1 MSDTTNIFTDGADVT
16 VETTWLKQ
24 DGREP
29 TKLLVV
35 RTDKHE
41 VTFFM
46 KEDCK
51 VLLVSDQEFLP
62 YWVSAS

>member
-1 MSDTTNIFTDGADVT
+1 MSDTTSIFTDGADVT
-16 VETTWLKQ
+16 IETTWLRQ
-24 DGREP
+24 DGKEP
-29 TKLLVV
+29 TRLLVV

-51 VLLVSDQEFLP
+51 VLLVND
-62 YWVSAS
+62 